1 MASDTMTADITV
13 LKPIS
18 KLNIITVE
26 EFNLILQAEEMLVSP
41 DVEVYEKYLGDIK
54 AIVEKLPITHHK
66 YLCKWF
72 CPIAFKYS
80 IVNRELYNRRQTTIG
95 RLMGLEN
102 VWNWHYIDPHM
113 QETVVIQTWNDPKTA
128 IDDKKLVREYYRNV
142 IKGAKTYDDK
152 GNLVDVDPKTTLMA
166 AKQLEASH
174 DSTRKKA
181 PTTLNIGGD
190 VKGDVIAGSVS
201 KTIIDHPDAIPGF
214 LDMGVKEKLKAAQK
228 MIEQTQDPTLRYP
241 EDYEDGRE
249 DLDSNAPYEDMTDEE
264 SAQIERE
271 DRNAGENYDK
281 LMQDREKKK

>member
-1 MASDTMTADITV
+1 MTADIMV

-18 KLNIITVE
+18 KLKILTVE

-41 DVEVYEKYLGDIK
+41 DVVVYEKYLSDIE

-102 VWNWHYIDPHM
+102 VWNWHYNDPHM
-113 QETVVIQTWNDPKTA
+113 REAVVLQVWNDPTSA
-128 IDDKKLVREYYRNV
+128 IDDKKLVRELYRGV
-142 IKGAKTYDDK
+142 IENDEVEMKDK
-152 GNLVDVDPKTTLMA
+152 LAA

-281 LMQDREKKK
+281 LMLDREKKK